1 MIQLCDRK
9 RNRLIQPD
17 FATSFLSAKCCG
29 NKISILIS
37 ISSILLHLGL
47 QVFYGFTWQW
57 AMKGKKNFSEK
68 ILQRTFKKVHWKN
81 FWKGPPSPHS
91 CRKNR
96 QELIIVQ
103 HLLNVHIG
111 KLDFIWLAKKDNL
124 MLLNWWPVQ
133 DFSFNLNTR
142 NVIGMT
148 PFDLAVHMYGY

>member
-47 QVFYGFTWQW
+47 QVFLWIYLAVSSEGEEKLF
-57 AMKGKKNFSEK
+57 GKDFAKNFQEGSLKEFLK
-68 ILQRTFKKVHWKN
+68 R
-81 FWKGPPSPHS
+81 PPSPHS

-96 QELIIVQ
+96 QEL
-103 HLLNVHIG
+103 L
-111 KLDFIWLAKKDNL
+111 
-124 MLLNWWPVQ
+124 
-133 DFSFNLNTR
+133 
-142 NVIGMT
+142 
-148 PFDLAVHMYGY
+148 

>member
-47 QVFYGFTWQW
+47 QVFLWIYLAGEEKLF
-57 AMKGKKNFSEK
+57 GKDFAKNFQEGSLKEFLK
-68 ILQRTFKKVHWKN
+68 R
-81 FWKGPPSPHS
+81 PPSPHS

-96 QELIIVQ
+96 QEL
-103 HLLNVHIG
+103 L
-111 KLDFIWLAKKDNL
+111 
-124 MLLNWWPVQ
+124 
-133 DFSFNLNTR
+133 
-142 NVIGMT
+142 
-148 PFDLAVHMYGY
+148 